1 MHMQNLALKWIFMT
15 IWRISVER
23 DSKNKIWKW
32 AHQFMVDRFQLNKRI
47 FFKVSKIAGFKRE
60 TFKTDYRTE
69 LGKVS
74 PHGISLIKNRISLQG
89 SKYKIMI
96 SGWKY
101 FFFQHARNI
110 AFKWVQIWMAF
121 SIIVRPLC
129 QENYLTFRP
138 LGAAGCQIHSQT
150 KGWDSIPSLK
160 PLMDSSLSN

>member
-1 MHMQNLALKWIFMT
+1 MT
-15 IWRISVER
+15 IWRISVDR

-60 TFKTDYRTE
+60 TFKTDYRTV

-74 PHGISLIKNRISLQG
+74 VVIYLNKYPHWISLINNRISLQG

-101 FFFQHARNI
+101 VFFNTHVISLLSGFKYEWLFRSSSDLYARKTI
-110 AFKWVQIWMAF
+110 GHFALWE
-121 SIIVRPLC
+121 R
-129 QENYLTFRP
+129 R
-138 LGAAGCQIHSQT
+138 AAKFTLERRIGIRSRR
-150 KGWDSIPSLK
+150 WSL
-160 PLMDSSLSN
+160 